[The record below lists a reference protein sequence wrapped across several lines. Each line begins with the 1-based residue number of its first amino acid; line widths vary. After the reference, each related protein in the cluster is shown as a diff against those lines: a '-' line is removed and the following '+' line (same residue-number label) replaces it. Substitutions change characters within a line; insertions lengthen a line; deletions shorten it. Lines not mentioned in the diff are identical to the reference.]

1 MKKSNAQKIKLGLFV
16 ILSTIILVTSLY
28 FIGNRQNIFEKT
40 FTISAVFN
48 NVNGLQLGNN
58 VRYSGINVGTVKKIK
73 MINDTTIYVGMVIEK
88 KILKHMKKN
97 IIATIGSD
105 GLVGSM
111 IINIIPVQGQSIAL
125 ISGDTIRSYSKISTN
140 DMLTTLNT
148 TNENAAIL
156 MSDLLKITSAINKS
170 KGVLG
175 LLINDTIMSSS
186 LKQTIENLKT
196 TSSVASKTIQELN
209 SIITSINYDDS
220 LAAVIFNDSISAKKI
235 RNVITNLEKSSY
247 DINGVISNLNVVVK
261 EVKNGE
267 GALNYIVNDTT
278 LVKNIDQTIKN
289 INEGSILLNENLEAL
304 KHNRFF
310 RGYFKKLEKDK
321 LKSESKLKKNEQK

>member
-111 IINIIPVQGQSIAL
+111 IINIIPVQGKSIAL

-220 LAAVIFNDSISAKKI
+220 LAAVIFNDSISAKK
-235 RNVITNLEKSSY
+235 LEMS
-247 DINGVISNLNVVVK
+247 
-261 EVKNGE
+261 
-267 GALNYIVNDTT
+267 
-278 LVKNIDQTIKN
+278 
-289 INEGSILLNENLEAL
+289 
-304 KHNRFF
+304 
-310 RGYFKKLEKDK
+310 
-321 LKSESKLKKNEQK
+321 